1 MRIHKKADGFNSEKI
16 IVLSQQQISLIAE
29 RPLVNEAFITDIG
42 YYPRAFHHYRE
53 RRQGTEAFILIYCVK
68 GKGWLR
74 LGDGEQTA
82 VQENSVIVIP
92 AGAPHSYGADDA
104 DPWSIYWFHLKG
116 GQIGDILEQSG
127 LQSGRVHLPP
137 SEAEKLIEL
146 FRVCFD
152 LLSTGAHQEANL
164 LHVSHSVR
172 YMLSLLGLVQRLH
185 QEERAQAYLDRAVLY
200 MQQKLEMNLTLD
212 ELAEHTRISRQ
223 HLNHVFRKATGIT
236 PIDYYLK
243 LKMQRA
249 CQLLDLTDQTIKEV
263 SLALGFGDPF
273 YFSRLFKKMIGL
285 SPTQYRSQLR
295 G

>member
-1 MRIHKKADGFNSEKI
+1 MSIHKKADGFDSEKI
-16 IVLSQQQISLIAE
+16 LVLSQQQLALMAEHPLINQAY
-29 RPLVNEAFITDIG
+29 ITDIG
-42 YYPRAFHHYRE
+42 YYPRAYQHFRE
-53 RRQGTEAFILIYCVK
+53 RRRGTEAFILIYCVQ
-68 GKGWLR
+68 GTGWLR
-74 LGDGEQTA
+74 LGDAERIDVPQH
-82 VQENSVIVIP
+82 SLLVIP
-92 AGAPHSYGADDA
+92 AGVAHSYGADET

-116 GQIGDILEQSG
+116 EQIEDILSQSG
-127 LQSGRVHLPP
+127 LQSGRTQLPP

-152 LLSTGAHQEANL
+152 LLSTGAYQEPNL
-164 LHVSHSVR
+164 LHVSHAAR
-172 YMLSLLGLVQRLH
+172 YMLSHLGLAQRLH
-185 QEERAQAYLDRAVLY
+185 QEEKAKAYYDQAVLY
-200 MQQKLEMNLTLD
+200 MQQKLEMNITLD

-223 HLNHVFRKATGIT
+223 HLNYVFRKATGIT
-236 PIDYYLK
+236 PIDYYLR

-249 CQLLDLTDQTIKEV
+249 CQMLDLTDQTIKEV